1 MNARLAIRT
10 AAATAAVAG
19 SILFPTAA
27 HADVAPGGTT
37 GAVQLVG
44 TPSSL
49 AAGAFTSDTVIRV
62 MNEGSITL
70 TANLFV
76 VGMGTNGWTTVNT
89 LTASTCVQSHL
100 VHMNRTSSTAGA
112 LSGSVTFNSNV
123 LGVATDLT
131 FPGLPTGILTATDTI
146 FGNPGTTY
154 ATGATGRGLE
164 LLPVVDRV
172 TLPSAKT
179 VNLTLTAGP
188 DMDELRIITLCD
200 GPPPIVPEAPYAV
213 LLPAS
218 AALIGGFVLLRRRQ
232 LASA

>member
-1 MNARLAIRT
+1 MTARLAVRT
-10 AAATAAVAG
+10 AAAAAVAG
-19 SILFPTAA
+19 AILLPTAA

-37 GAVQLVG
+37 GAVQLVSA
-44 TPSSL
+44 PASL
-49 AAGAFTSDTVIRV
+49 APGALTSDTAIEVV
-62 MNEGSITL
+62 NEQAVTL
-70 TANLFV
+70 TATLTM
-76 VGMGTNGWTTVNT
+76 VGMGTTGWTTVKT
-89 LTASTCVQSHL
+89 VTASTCVQSHL
-100 VHMNRTSSTAGA
+100 VHMNRTTATAGA
-112 LSGSVTFNSNV
+112 LTGSVTFNSSV

-131 FPGLPTGILTATDTI
+131 FPGLPTGILTATDSI

-172 TLPSAKT
+172 TLPSART
-179 VNLTLTAGP
+179 VNLALTAGS

-232 LASA
+232 LAST